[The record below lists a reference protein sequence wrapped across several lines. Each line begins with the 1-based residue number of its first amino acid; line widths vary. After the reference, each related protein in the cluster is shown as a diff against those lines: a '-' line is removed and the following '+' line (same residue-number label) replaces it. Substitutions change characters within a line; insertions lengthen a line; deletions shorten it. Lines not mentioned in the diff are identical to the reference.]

1 MDVIIVFVSILGSIM
16 SGYDFPTLYFYIS
29 LSNALW
35 KAVKRYTK
43 DKTAR
48 R

>member
-1 MDVIIVFVSILGSIM
+1 MEVIMAFVSILGNIM

-29 LSNALW
+29 LSNVIYKTFKHYA
-35 KAVKRYTK
+35 K

>member
-1 MDVIIVFVSILGSIM
+1 MDVIIIIVSLIGSM
-16 SGYDFPTLYFYIS
+16 VSGFDFPTLYFYIS

-35 KAVKRYTK
+35 KVVKRYTK